1 MSEADPEGLGDTLRI
16 LIATD
21 LHVGFKEREAIR
33 GEDSFLALEEVLQT
47 AKAQK
52 VRHFRI
58 FPMFA

>member
-1 MSEADPEGLGDTLRI
+1 MSEPDDFADTLRV
-16 LIATD
+16 LVATD

-52 VRHFRI
+52 VRI
-58 FPMFA
+58 FEVFAGFL